1 MWPAVA
7 VANEGLAHPL
17 FVLEEKHQAASPPLP
32 ASLMQKECPSFY
44 HGLYRDFR
52 ELPRKPEGCIR

>member
-17 FVLEEKHQAASPPLP
+17 FVLEEKPQAASPPPPLP
-32 ASLMQKECPSFY
+32 ASLMQKECLSCY

-52 ELPRKPEGCIR
+52 ELPRKPEG